1 MSKLYK
7 FSQVAEQFKVPVSS
21 LKFRFGDAQHRKKPV
36 GCPPPAHLEERVA
49 HQHNKLG
56 AADKTPADKTPA
68 DTQLKQRLLNGAK
81 PLGIRFNGD
90 RGGLPSARVLKG
102 LRQRQEL
109 TQLKVG
115 GQPAAKTAAQQD
127 TLQLTEY
134 KEDLKKSY
142 SNIINPLDPPEK
154 QRTFWCAPPMHA
166 NLAIS
171 CARSSFASY
180 VLSLTIAALG
190 DCSNRSFTR
199 HFNQVSPVADISL
212 CARDRTGMT
221 PGIFSMVMRPVFSPK
236 VPISRA
242 LCPWG
247 RGRPNGQHLPAPRAA
262 LRHGRMAQP
271 QARSHCKLT
280 SPKCLQICLQVMF
293 IHQGSVYACMHACMH
308 LNFTDLMQ
316 WQRSICAGTTFESQ
330 N

>member
-1 MSKLYK
+1 MRT
-7 FSQVAEQFKVPVSS
+7 F
-21 LKFRFGDAQHRKKPV
+21 
-36 GCPPPAHLEERVA
+36 
-49 HQHNKLG
+49 
-56 AADKTPADKTPA
+56 
-68 DTQLKQRLLNGAK
+68 
-81 PLGIRFNGD
+81 
-90 RGGLPSARVLKG
+90 
-102 LRQRQEL
+102 
-109 TQLKVG
+109 
-115 GQPAAKTAAQQD
+115 
-127 TLQLTEY
+127 
-134 KEDLKKSY
+134 KKSY
-142 SNIINPLDPPEK
+142 SNVINPLDPPEK

-247 RGRPNGQHLPAPRAA
+247 RGSQTASTCQHQEQLYGMDVWLS
-262 LRHGRMAQP
+262 LRQDRIA
-271 QARSHCKLT
+271 S
-280 SPKCLQICLQVMF
+280 
-293 IHQGSVYACMHACMH
+293 
-308 LNFTDLMQ
+308 
-316 WQRSICAGTTFESQ
+316 
-330 N
+330 